1 LNDLKSLCD
10 NFKKFIKKENA
21 ILGAKINSAEIVNYE
36 NERLTLG
43 FPKNYIFLE
52 EIRTAAQKAI
62 LEQIAEKFFQK
73 K

>member
-1 LNDLKSLCD
+1 MNDLKSLCD

-43 FPKNYIFLE
+43 FPKNYIFW
-52 EIRTAAQKAI
+52 
-62 LEQIAEKFFQK
+62 K